1 MERPKKTQLAPLPN
15 LNVVPLHRE
24 KKHRQGQRLKTGPY
38 TTEALPVSSSSN
50 HVLPLGGVSGGFYIM
65 PKAYKVTKRTVM
77 FDKENPKTVYSV
89 SPVSYGILTS
99 EDVANQIAAE
109 SSATPGDVKN
119 VLDRY
124 AYYVKENLKKGYSI
138 QLLGFGNLTIRFITA
153 GTAKTE
159 KEANAKLIQGLVP
172 SFTPSFKI
180 INSKRIYDLL
190 PDKITLVKYNGTI
203 PADSVVDTTDP
214 GSGSDSSSGSG
225 SDTTDPGSSEDGG
238 GYYE

>member
-1 MERPKKTQLAPLPN
+1 
-15 LNVVPLHRE
+15 
-24 KKHRQGQRLKTGPY
+24 
-38 TTEALPVSSSSN
+38 
-50 HVLPLGGVSGGFYIM
+50 M

-214 GSGSDSSSGSG
+214 GAGSGSDTDNTDTTDPSSGSG
-225 SDTTDPGSSEDGG
+225 SDSGSDSGSGSSSSGGSSSGG
-238 GYYE
+238 GSYYE

>member
-1 MERPKKTQLAPLPN
+1 
-15 LNVVPLHRE
+15 
-24 KKHRQGQRLKTGPY
+24 
-38 TTEALPVSSSSN
+38 
-50 HVLPLGGVSGGFYIM
+50 M

-214 GSGSDSSSGSG
+214 GSGSGSGTDTTDPGSGSTAPGSGSGSSSGSG
-225 SDTTDPGSSEDGG
+225 SDTGSSEDGG

>member
-1 MERPKKTQLAPLPN
+1 
-15 LNVVPLHRE
+15 
-24 KKHRQGQRLKTGPY
+24 
-38 TTEALPVSSSSN
+38 
-50 HVLPLGGVSGGFYIM
+50 M

-138 QLLGFGNLTIRFITA
+138 QLLGFGNLTIRFITT

-180 INSKRIYDLL
+180 INGKRIYDLL

-203 PADSVVDTTDP
+203 PEESTVTPGGSDTTDP
-214 GSGSDSSSGSG
+214 GTDPGSG
-225 SDTTDPGSSEDGG
+225 SDTTDPGSGSGSGSGSDTGSDTGGED
-238 GYYE
+238 YYE